1 VRTLTRLRRAR
12 TLAALGAAAAGLALA
27 PAVTAAADSTGA
39 AQARA
44 NALLAQVQRIQARV
58 ALAEKSY
65 GQALAGVAAS
75 VTQEISAGQV
85 SAQVGQQ
92 ADLAQQQ
99 LVDRVRALY
108 MSGGP
113 LGLYATVLDTGNFT
127 EAQDQAATV
136 NQVISSDRAAAVAA
150 QAADTAATNIVT
162 ADTHQALGRIKTE
175 RSVAQVA
182 TQVLTL
188 LAQEQQL
195 LGQANAQVAALK
207 ALDAA
212 RAAAAAQAAAFG
224 AITAQQLAQ
233 LQILPPSPLYLRLYH
248 AAAATCSGLSW
259 TVLAAI
265 GQVESGHGRDTSTSY
280 AGAMG
285 PMQFEPSTFAG
296 YGVDA
301 NHDGSVSIMDPADA
315 IYAAAR
321 MLCADGAGSGA
332 GGLSGAIFDYN
343 HADWYVQMVLAL
355 AKLYAG
361 SSTGH

>member
-1 VRTLTRLRRAR
+1 VRTLARLRRAR
-12 TLAALGAAAAGLALA
+12 TLAALGTVAAGLALVPSA
-27 PAVTAAADSTGA
+27 AAADSTGA
-39 AQARA
+39 ARARA
-44 NALLAQVQRIQARV
+44 QALLLQVQHVEAEV
-58 ALAEKSY
+58 ALAERSY
-65 GQALAGVAAS
+65 SQALAGVAAS
-75 VTQEISAGQV
+75 VTREISAGQV
-85 SAQVGQQ
+85 SAQAGQQ
-92 ADLAQQQ
+92 ADLARQQ

-113 LGLYATVLDTGNFT
+113 LALYASVLDSGNFA
-127 EAQDQAATV
+127 EAEEQAATV
-136 NQVISSDRAAAVAA
+136 TQVISSDRATAVAA
-150 QAADTAATNIVT
+150 QAVDTEATAVAT
-162 ADTHQALGRIKTE
+162 SATHRALGRIETE

-182 TQVLTL
+182 TRVLTL

-195 LGQANAQVAALK
+195 LAEANAQVARLQ

-233 LQILPPSPLYLRLYH
+233 LQILPPSPLYLQLYH
-248 AAAATCSGLSW
+248 RAAGGCPGLSW

-285 PMQFEPSTFAG
+285 PMQFLPSTFTA
-296 YGVDA
+296 YGIDA
-301 NHDGSVSIMDPADA
+301 NHDGSIDIMDPADA

-321 MLCADGAGSGA
+321 MLCADGAGA
-332 GGLSGAIFDYN
+332 GGGALAGAIFDYN
-343 HADWYVQMVLAL
+343 HAGWYVQMVLAL

-361 SSTGH
+361 SSGGR